1 MEAKNRVYRHYVEE
15 HKVDLLGIDELGI
28 NIIEFALSDLLL
40 RFHESM
46 KELKSN
52 DIEGT
57 KTNYDKIN
65 EMLTIIKERKQDYMG
80 YSHNEDT
87 QNN

>member
-1 MEAKNRVYRHYVEE
+1 MEAKNRVHRYYVEE
-15 HKVDLLGIDELGI
+15 HRVDLLGIDQLGI
-28 NIIEFALSDLLL
+28 NMIECALSDLLI

-46 KELKSN
+46 KELKPI

-65 EMLTIIKERKQDYMG
+65 EMLTIIKERQQ
-80 YSHNEDT
+80 E
-87 QNN
+87 

>member
-1 MEAKNRVYRHYVEE
+1 MEAKNRIYRHYVEE

-28 NIIEFALSDLLL
+28 NMIECALSDLLL

-46 KELKSN
+46 KELKPI

>member
-1 MEAKNRVYRHYVEE
+1 MEAKNRIYRHYVEE

-28 NIIEFALSDLLL
+28 NMIECALSDLLI
-40 RFHESM
+40 RFHEAM
-46 KELKSN
+46 KEATPI
-52 DIEGT
+52 DV
-57 KTNYDKIN
+57 KTNYDKVN
-65 EMLTIIKERKQDYMG
+65 EMLNIIKERKQDYMG

>member
-28 NIIEFALSDLLL
+28 SMIECALSDLLI
-40 RFHESM
+40 RFHEAM
-46 KELKSN
+46 KEATPI
-52 DIEGT
+52 DV
-57 KTNYDKIN
+57 KTNYDKVN
-65 EMLTIIKERKQDYMG
+65 EMLNIIKERKQDYMG

>member
-1 MEAKNRVYRHYVEE
+1 MEAKNRIHRYYVEE
-15 HKVDLLGIDELGI
+15 HRVDLLGIDQLGI
-28 NIIEFALSDLLL
+28 NMIECALSDLLI

-46 KELKSN
+46 KELKPI

-65 EMLTIIKERKQDYMG
+65 EMLTIIKERQQ
-80 YSHNEDT
+80 E
-87 QNN
+87 